1 MKKTRCA
8 SAAVILVLAI
18 AACDSGD
25 TTSEGRSYEQW
36 GTQTTE
42 DPLGASTTTI
52 WWGASTTT
60 EVPAPEVGSP
70 ENPIKVLFVPSAE
83 AAIIVTGGELM
94 AEALN
99 EATGLTYDVV
109 VPTDYSA
116 TIEEM
121 CASPENTMG
130 FIPGAAYV
138 EASALCGVDVAF
150 KAIRYG
156 WPVYWA
162 QILVARDSDITSLE
176 DLEGKSWAFPDA
188 GSTSGFRV
196 PSLMFSDAGVT
207 PGEQVEAGGHTQAVL
222 AVYNGE
228 VDFSTSFFSPPLL
241 PDGNW
246 DESMPPQL
254 ADDIIATCGPDE
266 EGSRLL
272 CGAEGEYRILDAR
285 ASARTDAPDIMQ
297 KVRILTISPGI
308 PNDTLSFGPEFPA
321 DVRATI
327 EAALLTFSKTEAWEL
342 SIGNQDFYA
351 WSGIAVATDNEYD
364 GLRAIEALL
373 ADQ

>member
-1 MKKTRCA
+1 MKKTRWA
-8 SAAVILVLAI
+8 SAAFVMVLAI
-18 AACDSGD
+18 AACGNGD
-25 TTSEGRSYEQW
+25 TAE
-36 GTQTTE
+36 TTAATE
-42 DPLGASTTTI
+42 APAESTTTTE
-52 WWGASTTT
+52 AAPETTTTT
-60 EVPAPEVGSP
+60 EAPAPEVGTP
-70 ENPIKVLFVPSAE
+70 ENPITVLFVPSAE

-99 EATGLTYDVV
+99 EATGLTYEVV

-138 EASALCGVDVAF
+138 EASELCGVDVAF
-150 KAIRYG
+150 KAVRFG

-162 QILVARDSDITSLE
+162 QILVPRDSDITSIE

-196 PSLMFSDAGVT
+196 PSLMFSEAGVT
-207 PGEQVEAGGHTQAVL
+207 PGEQVEAGGHTQAAL

-228 VDFSTSFFSPPLL
+228 VDFATTFFSPPLL

-246 DESMPPQL
+246 DESMAPQL
-254 ADDIIATCGPDE
+254 ADDIIETCGPNED
-266 EGSRLL
+266 GSRLL
-272 CGAEGEYRILDAR
+272 CGSEGEYRILDAR
-285 ASARTDAPDIMQ
+285 ASARTDAPDIIQ
-297 KVRILTISPGI
+297 QVRILTISPGI
-308 PNDTLSFGPEFPA
+308 PNDTMSFGPDFPA
-321 DVRATI
+321 DLRAEI
-327 EAALLTFSKTEAWEL
+327 EAALIAFAETDAWAE
-342 SIGNQDFYA
+342 SIGNQDFYG
-351 WSGIAVATDNEYD
+351 WTGIAPASDEEYD

-373 ADQ
+373 ADE

>member
-1 MKKTRCA
+1 MKQTRWA
-8 SAAVILVLAI
+8 SAAIVMVLAI
-18 AACDSGD
+18 AACGSGD
-25 TTSEGRSYEQW
+25 TTE
-36 GTQTTE
+36 TTVATAAPAE
-42 DPLGASTTTI
+42 TT
-52 WWGASTTT
+52 TTT
-60 EVPAPEVGSP
+60 EAAPETTTTTEEAAPEVGSP

-83 AAIIVTGGELM
+83 AAIIVTGGEMM

-99 EATGLTYDVV
+99 EATGLTYEVV

-121 CASPENTMG
+121 CASPDNTMG

-138 EASALCGVDVAF
+138 EASELCGVDVSF
-150 KAIRYG
+150 KAVRFG

-162 QILVARDSDITSLE
+162 QILVPRDSDITTIE
-176 DLEGKSWAFPDA
+176 DLEGKSWAYPDA

-207 PGEQVEAGGHTQAVL
+207 PGEQVEAGGHTQAAL

-228 VDFSTSFFSPPLL
+228 VDFATTFFSPPLL
-241 PDGNW
+241 PEGNW
-246 DESMPPQL
+246 DESMAPEL
-254 ADDIIATCGPDE
+254 SDDIIATCGPNED
-266 EGSRLL
+266 GSRLL

-285 ASARTDAPDIMQ
+285 ASARTDAPDIIQ
-297 KVRILTISPGI
+297 KVRVLTISPGI

-321 DVRATI
+321 ELRAEI
-327 EAALLTFSKTEAWEL
+327 EAALVAFAETEAWEL
-342 SIGNQDFYA
+342 SIGNQDFYG
-351 WSGIAVATDNEYD
+351 WTGIAPASDEEYD

-373 ADQ
+373 ADE

>member
-1 MKKTRCA
+1 MKARTWA
-8 SAAVILVLAI
+8 TMSVVLALVLT
-18 AACDSGD
+18 ACGGADPAD
-25 TTSEGRSYEQW
+25 TT
-36 GTQTTE
+36 TAAA
-42 DPLGASTTTI
+42 DTTTTTK
-52 WWGASTTT
+52 AETTTTVAPTTTT
-60 EVPAPEVGSP
+60 EAMATVGSP

-94 AEALN
+94 AAALN
-99 EATGLTYDVV
+99 EATGLTYEVV

-150 KAIRYG
+150 KAVRFG

-162 QILVARDSDITSLE
+162 QILVPRDSDIASIE
-176 DLEGKSWAFPDA
+176 DLEGKSWAFPDG

-196 PSLMFSDAGVT
+196 PSLMFSEAGVT
-207 PGEQVEAGGHTQAVL
+207 PGEQVETGGHPQAAL

-228 VDFSTSFFSPPLL
+228 ADFATTFFSPPLL

-246 DESMPPQL
+246 DETMAPEL
-254 ADDIIATCGPDE
+254 ADDIIATCGPNEDD
-266 EGSRLL
+266 SRLL
-272 CGAEGEYRILDAR
+272 CGADGEYRILDAR

-297 KVRILTISPGI
+297 KVKILMISPGI
-308 PNDTLSFGPEFPA
+308 PNDTLSFGPDFPA

-327 EAALLTFSKTEAWEL
+327 AAALVAFAETDAWAE
-342 SIGNQDFYA
+342 SIGNQDFYG
-351 WSGIAVATDNEYD
+351 WTGIAPATDDEYD